1 MRDLC
6 ESHVVHIYRAAHQ
19 EVGILGKRIGPL
31 IGDANSSAI
40 WIGTT
45 VGIGLRHVA
54 RDVRFG
60 SLAVIPPNDSLTSAF
75 ERIAVVQP
83 ARSGLPSLN
92 VRFTQ

>member
-1 MRDLC
+1 MIRGRAD
-6 ESHVVHIYRAAHQ
+6 IYRAAHQ

-45 VGIGLRHVA
+45 VGVGLRRVA

-60 SLAVIPPNDSLTSAF
+60 S
-75 ERIAVVQP
+75 
-83 ARSGLPSLN
+83 
-92 VRFTQ
+92 

>member
-1 MRDLC
+1 MIRGRAD
-6 ESHVVHIYRAAHQ
+6 IYRAAHQ

-45 VGIGLRHVA
+45 VGVGLRRVT

-60 SLAVIPPNDSLTSAF
+60 SKAAVSSNITLRSAF
-75 ERIAVVQP
+75 GSIADILDSP
-83 ARSGLPSLN
+83 
-92 VRFTQ
+92 

>member
-1 MRDLC
+1 MIRGRAD
-6 ESHVVHIYRAAHQ
+6 IYRASHQ

-45 VGIGLRHVA
+45 VGVGLRHVA

-60 SLAVIPPNDSLTSAF
+60 SQAALQTNISLMSASGCK
-75 ERIAVVQP
+75 AVVRQ
-83 ARSGLPSLN
+83 ALD
-92 VRFTQ
+92 

>member
-1 MRDLC
+1 MIPGRAD
-6 ESHVVHIYRAAHQ
+6 IYRAAHQ

-45 VGIGLRHVA
+45 VGVGLRRVA

-60 SLAVIPPNDSLTSAF
+60 SSAVITDSST
-75 ERIAVVQP
+75 
-83 ARSGLPSLN
+83 
-92 VRFTQ
+92 